1 MNKQTCLVF
10 AAITSGMLLAN
21 TALAQEP
28 QNQSYKVP
36 PSHYGSYGRVI
47 SDEEMQKCVELY
59 NQILWMRDELKKINV
74 NHYSE
79 DSVNAYNAKA
89 QQGNELVKK
98 FNAQCADRSSES
110 ACKEANKLNREKG
123 LPEVDC
129 SVRN

>member
-36 PSHYGSYGRVI
+36 PSYYGSYGRVI

-59 NQILWMRDELKKINV
+59 NQAIWLIDEVESMHVDRN
-74 NHYSE
+74 SE
-79 DSVNAYNAKA
+79 ASVNAYNEKA
-89 QQGNELVKK
+89 EQANALMRK
-98 FNAQCADRSSES
+98 FNAKCADRASES

>member
-36 PSHYGSYGRVI
+36 PSHYGSYGYVI

-59 NQILWMRDELKKINV
+59 NQAIWLIDEV
-74 NHYSE
+74 ESMHVDRYSE
-79 DSVNAYNAKA
+79 ASVNAYNEKA
-89 QQGNELVKK
+89 EQANALMRK
-98 FNAQCADRSSES
+98 FNAKCADRASES